1 MTDGTDGA
9 DGASREGPG
18 ARSTQKG
25 LGASG
30 VEAKLRSPVANS
42 APPPATAEEEQH
54 PPIQIVPVRSAPTI
68 DGWEVCPHCRTYTP
82 SARFCSACGVAM
94 GPLRLCEACGFRH
107 GPKAKFCESCGAKA
121 S

>member
-1 MTDGTDGA
+1 MSDGDSKSGGEPQDTK
-9 DGASREGPG
+9 
-18 ARSTQKG
+18 QG

-30 VEAKLRSPVANS
+30 AEARLRSPAAHS
-42 APPPATAEEEQH
+42 APPPAPSEPEAS
-54 PPIQIVPVRSAPTI
+54 IQIMPVRPLGAI

-82 SARFCSACGVAM
+82 TARFCSSCGMAM

-107 GPKAKFCESCGAKA
+107 GPKAKFCEACGAKA